1 MGERLTTST
10 MTAFTPHRHAFRF
23 PNRFINAVW
32 DGRFPPLLGPRV
44 QMTTRGRCGGMAF
57 ASLDLFYAGRP
68 APTASDFAGSHV
80 PPDGHPLADYIRVRQ
95 LHSML
100 TGWHGARNGLT
111 FLRWSMRSTQT
122 LKTRTQ
128 HQMTKILASLD
139 AGEPV
144 VLGLVRATGARLS
157 SLGRN
162 HQAVCYGYRIGTSG
176 HPELLIYDPNHPFPH
191 PSHLS
196 PDDDSGDGVVVLR
209 RSSEAEQSSFPYE
222 STRGTRTDRW
232 RGFFV
237 EHYHPHMPRI
247 EENL

>member
-32 DGRFPPLLGPRV
+32 DGRCPPLLGPRV
-44 QMTTRGRCGGMAF
+44 QVTTRGRCGGMAF
-57 ASLDLFYAGRP
+57 ASLDLFHAGAP
-68 APTASDFAGSHV
+68 APTLTASDFAGSHV

-111 FLRWSMRSTQT
+111 FLRWSMRSTQS
-122 LKTRTQ
+122 LRIRTQ

-139 AGEPV
+139 AGVPV
-144 VLGLVRATGARLS
+144 VLGLVRAEDARFS

-162 HQAVCYGYRIGTSG
+162 HQAVCYGYRVDASG
-176 HPELLIYDPNHPFPH
+176 LPELLIYDPNLPFG
-191 PSHLS
+191 HLS
-196 PDDDSGDGVVVLR
+196 PDDDSDDGGVVLR
-209 RSSEAEQSSFPYE
+209 RSPEAEQSSFPYE

-247 EENL
+247 GENL